1 MKRSIIRL
9 IVGLTTLALVGTIV
23 TQVFWVDNAMK
34 LREDQFNSR
43 TKIALKMIVNQLF
56 RVQVDTIGANG
67 YFCKPACNAAHS
79 GGIGSIDEHLLD
91 SLIHAEFACMKIE
104 KDYVYGVYNSHN
116 NRILMGTV
124 GQYADE
130 LIASPHNASLSC
142 IHRSDAFY
150 LAVYF
155 PHQKS
160 MLFTELFWWVS
171 LSLVFLLIISASYLY
186 TVLSFLKQK
195 RLSEMKNGFV
205 NNMTHELKTPV
216 STISLASEMLMKSN
230 VYEHP
235 DRVMKYAAMIYGE
248 NTRLKTQI
256 EHVLQVT
263 VLDKDEFKLKLTQ
276 VNVVETLDSL
286 CEGFELL
293 VKENGGALIKEY
305 ASCDV
310 VISADALHF
319 VNIISNLIDNAIKYS
334 PQKPEIRV
342 YATKRS
348 SGLIIGVED
357 KGLGINAQNQKDVFK
372 KFYRVPT
379 GNVHDVKGFGL
390 GLFYVKTMVQA
401 HGGRIS
407 LKSEPG
413 KGSTFELFFPFSGI
427 KKLKLPIDE
436 A

>member
-9 IVGLTTLALVGTIV
+9 IVGLTTVALIGTII

-56 RVQVDTIGANG
+56 SVQVDTISGSSF
-67 YFCKPACNAAHS
+67 FCKPMCDAALK
-79 GGIGSIDEHLLD
+79 GGIGSIDEQLLD
-91 SLIHAEFACMKIE
+91 SLIHSEFACMKIE
-104 KDYVYGVYNSHN
+104 KDYVYGVYNSHTK
-116 NRILMGTV
+116 RILMGTV
-124 GQYADE
+124 GQYSEE

-195 RLSEMKNGFV
+195 RLSEMKNDFV

-216 STISLASEMLMKSN
+216 STISLASEMLMKSS
-230 VYEHP
+230 VLEHP

-248 NTRLKTQI
+248 NSRLKTQI

-293 VKENGGALIKEY
+293 IKENGGSFTKDY
-305 ASCDV
+305 ANCNA
-310 VISADALHF
+310 VISVDAMHF

-334 PQKPEIRV
+334 PQQPEIRV
-342 YATKRS
+342 YAAKKP
-348 SGLIIGVED
+348 SGLVIGVED
-357 KGLGINAQNQKDVFK
+357 KGLGISSQNQKDVFK

-413 KGSTFELFFPFSGI
+413 KGSTFELFFPFSGS
-427 KKLKLPIDE
+427 KKPKLPIDE

>member
-9 IVGLTTLALVGTIV
+9 IVGLTTVALLGTII

-56 RVQVDTIGANG
+56 SVQVDSIGEG
-67 YFCKPACNAAHS
+67 SFRCKPACDAALPS
-79 GGIGSIDEHLLD
+79 KITSINEHMLD

-116 NRILMGTV
+116 NRILIGTV
-124 GQYADE
+124 GKYAKE
-130 LIASPHNASLSC
+130 LIASPHSASLSC

-160 MLFTELFWWVS
+160 MLFTELFWWVA
-171 LSLVFLLIISASYLY
+171 LSLVFLVIISASYSY

-195 RLSEMKNGFV
+195 RLSEMKNDFV

-216 STISLASEMLMKSN
+216 STISLASEMLMKAN

-276 VNVVETLDSL
+276 LNVVETLDSL

-293 VKENGGALIKEY
+293 IKENGGTLVKAY
-305 ASCDV
+305 AGCDV
-310 VISADALHF
+310 TITVDGLHF
-319 VNIISNLIDNAIKYS
+319 VNIVSNLIDNAIKYS
-334 PQKPEIRV
+334 PKHPHIRLYAQKKP
-342 YATKRS
+342 
-348 SGLIIGVED
+348 SGIVIGVED
-357 KGLGINAQNQKDVFK
+357 RGLGISAQNQKDIFR

-379 GNVHDVKGFGL
+379 GNVHNVKGFGL
-390 GLFYVKTMVQA
+390 GLFYVKTMVEA
-401 HGGRIS
+401 HGGRINV
-407 LKSEPG
+407 KSEPG
-413 KGSTFELFFPFSGI
+413 KGSTFELFFPTSGLT
-427 KKLKLPIDE
+427 KPKLSIDE